1 MSRLTKTREV
11 IAYGLCKCM
20 DMDESAD
27 HAQFVFF
34 SEFVFPAHVTTSNIK
49 SHVRY
54 ILYNYNAVL
63 SSLS

>member
-34 SEFVFPAHVTTSNIK
+34 LNLYFP
-49 SHVRY
+49 RM
-54 ILYNYNAVL
+54 
-63 SSLS
+63 